1 MVGSNSKLDLRS
13 YAHIGDAV
21 YEVFIREITIYQ
33 SQNPYEVHEFTT
45 ALVNCE
51 AQADVLNQIDEHL
64 SDDEKDLARRA
75 RNLASKHKNQAAH
88 RLSTGLE
95 VLVGYWYIN
104 DKKRLEKMLSVI
116 KDMI

>member
-1 MVGSNSKLDLRS
+1 MVDSNAQLDLRS

-21 YEVFIREITIYQ
+21 YEVFIREMTIYK
-33 SQNPYEVHEFTT
+33 SPNPNEVHELTI

-64 SDDEKDLARRA
+64 NEDEKNLARRA
-75 RNLASKHKNQAAH
+75 RNLATKHKNQSAH
-88 RLSTGLE
+88 RQATALE

-104 DKKRLEKMLSVI
+104 DKNRLDAMLVVI
-116 KDMI
+116 KDLL